1 MGKLSILR
9 LTVAVTIFGMFF
21 LPPAESFA
29 AKNWFEKLFS
39 SPPHKAP
46 KRRQRPARTS
56 VATPLVAPVPAAKP
70 EPLVDGDAPPQ
81 SSDGIP
87 PPKENSL
94 ASTPSVMPVDRQ
106 QRPPLPQ
113 SNTANTSLPGQIDQ
127 GDSDATLPMHVP
139 IPEPNPQIAK
149 GKSYETALAKET
161 EPSDIL
167 PEPML
172 PDPRMADRPAQS
184 GVLPAEE
191 VACRS
196 RLQSLGVKF
205 ENHGAESDPA
215 GCSIPYPLTLTS
227 LGSEIRIR
235 PPAEM
240 NCAMAEAAAH
250 FMNDVVSPT
259 AVAEFGQSLKSVSHA
274 SAYVCRSRNGT
285 NKLSE
290 HAFGNALDIASFTLS
305 GGTTIAVEMQPD
317 DKPAAFL
324 QTVRKAAC
332 GPFKTVL
339 GPGDPD
345 HSEHFHFDL
354 AARRHGGTVCE

>member
-1 MGKLSILR
+1 M
-9 LTVAVTIFGMFF
+9 
-21 LPPAESFA
+21 
-29 AKNWFEKLFS
+29 
-39 SPPHKAP
+39 
-46 KRRQRPARTS
+46 
-56 VATPLVAPVPAAKP
+56 
-70 EPLVDGDAPPQ
+70 
-81 SSDGIP
+81 
-87 PPKENSL
+87 
-94 ASTPSVMPVDRQ
+94 
-106 QRPPLPQ
+106 
-113 SNTANTSLPGQIDQ
+113 
-127 GDSDATLPMHVP
+127 P
-139 IPEPNPQIAK
+139 IPEPNPRTAR

-172 PDPRMADRPAQS
+172 PDPRMADRPALS

-205 ENHGAESDPA
+205 ENHDAESDPA
-215 GCSIPYPLTLTS
+215 GCSIPYPLTVTS
-227 LGSEIRIR
+227 LGAEIQIR
-235 PPAEM
+235 PAAKM

-259 AVAEFGQSLKSVSHA
+259 AVADFGQSLKSVSHA

-290 HAFGNALDIASFTLS
+290 HAFGNALDITSFTLS
-305 GGTTIAVEMQPD
+305 GGTTVAVEMQPD